1 MAELLGAVETTV
13 PPDDS
18 QIFVVAG
25 EPDDVP
31 VLDGTDGRFV
41 GCAPDVVVIISESQ
55 LLHEAAVRI
64 EAWSGEPPAPAGDWD
79 DVQSGRLP
87 VSEASI
93 AVQALWE
100 ADLGE
105 RLPLRSTGWH
115 RVRVHA
121 GGRAALRQWD
131 TNWDGDDDVPVGL
144 ERFVVQI
151 WAENEAEN

>member
-1 MAELLGAVETTV
+1 MADLLGAVEATV
-13 PPDDS
+13 PPDDA

-31 VLDGTDGRFV
+31 VLDGTGGRFV
-41 GCAPDVVVIISESQ
+41 GCAPDVIVIISESE
-55 LLHEAAVRI
+55 LLHEAAIRI
-64 EAWSGEPPAPAGDWD
+64 ECWSAEPPAPDGQWD
-79 DVQSGRLP
+79 DVQSGRFP

-100 ADLGE
+100 TDLSE

-115 RVRVHA
+115 QVRVHA
-121 GGRAALRQWD
+121 GGRAAVRQWD
-131 TNWDGDDDVPVGL
+131 ANWDGDDVAPVGL

-151 WAENEAEN
+151 WPE

>member
-1 MAELLGAVETTV
+1 MADLLGAVETTV

-31 VLDGTDGRFV
+31 VLGGTDGRFV
-41 GCAPDVVVIISESQ
+41 ACAPDVVVIISESE
-55 LLHEAAVRI
+55 LLHEAAIRI
-64 EAWSGEPPAPAGDWD
+64 EHWSGEPSPPEGDWD

-100 ADLGE
+100 TDLSE
-105 RLPLRSTGWH
+105 RLPLRATGWH

-121 GGRAALRQWD
+121 GGRAALREWD
-131 TNWDGDDDVPVGL
+131 ANWDGDDVAPVGL

-151 WAENEAEN
+151 WPED

>member
-1 MAELLGAVETTV
+1 MADLLGAVETTV
-13 PPDDS
+13 PPDDA

-31 VLDGTDGRFV
+31 ILGGPGGRLV
-41 GCAPDVVVIISESQ
+41 GCARDVVVIISESE
-55 LLHEAAVRI
+55 LLHEAAIRI
-64 EAWSGEPPAPAGDWD
+64 EHWSAEPPPPDGAWD

-100 ADLGE
+100 TDLGE
-105 RLPLRSTGWH
+105 RLPLRTTGWH
-115 RVRVHA
+115 HIRVHA
-121 GGRAALRQWD
+121 GGRAALRTWD
-131 TNWDGDDDVPVGL
+131 ANWDGDDVAPVGL

-151 WAENEAEN
+151 WAED